1 MNLQDFSDK
10 VGDIRNRVSD
20 KMDEYA
26 EDLDVERESRLAD
39 IPEDVTG
46 PELYVKY
53 WAPEIKKAAYI
64 LGVFLAASY
73 GARYGVNLAIKA
85 GRLKV
90 KKH

>member
-26 EDLDVERESRLAD
+26 EDLEQFEEERGETPPAAFVRLY
-39 IPEDVTG
+39 G
-46 PELYVKY
+46 PEL
-53 WAPEIKKAAYI
+53 KKAAYI